1 LEDRQAKQ
9 GDVMRTRLGCIVA
22 FMVLSVGLAL
32 AAEKQIIRR
41 PGTKTGGNYSPGIL
55 ASFTI
60 GVLCAPVALADQ
72 TAAPPV
78 AIRDVAGSTFALAG
92 GRNLVPLQVKGI
104 AVPKPRRLALDT
116 SLRCSTMVRC
126 VRGA

>member
-1 LEDRQAKQ
+1 
-9 GDVMRTRLGCIVA
+9 MRTRLGCIVA

-60 GVLCAPVALADQ
+60 LV
-72 TAAPPV
+72 
-78 AIRDVAGSTFALAG
+78 GSVKNPSIKLLQFG
-92 GRNLVPLQVKGI
+92 SIHVPI
-104 AVPKPRRLALDT
+104 PH
-116 SLRCSTMVRC
+116 
-126 VRGA
+126 